1 MGKKHIGGTLDSW
14 LEDEGLRRDA
24 ETVAT
29 KRVIAFRLAQLMQKQ
44 ALSKQEFARRMG
56 TSRAAL
62 DRLLDPDNPA
72 VTLRTLQAAASA
84 LGHKLEVKLA
94 DRRDGRRGAG

>member
-1 MGKKHIGGTLDSW
+1 MESKQIGSTLDSY
-14 LEDEGLRRDA
+14 LDQEGLRRDA
-24 ETVAT
+24 EVVAT
-29 KRVIAFRLAQLMQKQ
+29 KRVIAFRLAELMRKQ
-44 ALSKQEFARRMG
+44 ALTKRELAERMG

-84 LGHKLEVKLA
+84 LGRKLQVTLS
-94 DRRDGRRGAG
+94 D

>member
-1 MGKKHIGGTLDSW
+1 MGKRNIGSTLDSW
-14 LEDEGLRRDA
+14 LDDEELRADA
-24 ETVAT
+24 EAVAT

-44 ALSKQEFARRMG
+44 ALSKQELARRMG

-84 LGHKLEVKLA
+84 LGGKLEITLTT
-94 DRRDGRRGAG
+94 

>member
-1 MGKKHIGGTLDSW
+1 MVNKHIASSLDSY
-14 LEDEGLRRDA
+14 LDQEGLRRDA
-24 ETVAT
+24 EVVAT
-29 KRVIAFRLAQLMQKQ
+29 KRVIAFRLAELMTRQ
-44 ALSKQEFARRMG
+44 ALTKRELAERMG

-84 LGHKLEVKLA
+84 LGRKLQVTLT
-94 DRRDGRRGAG
+94 D